1 MLLIK
6 NISKRTILFAV
17 AILLAA
23 AFLCGCVPKNYSK
36 SQEDALV
43 EECMPAIQE
52 FLADRYGDYQMGEF
66 HLLKGQI
73 EPDKPLYG
81 RYGSNVVKGSYTV
94 NGNTWDLV
102 YDKETGK
109 FYTNELLLKLMQQ
122 ETDRIREYLVKELPN
137 EDLTTFKI
145 SVLDIYYMVKS
156 HDVRINNHGETA
168 DTYVYISSVLPAEI
182 TEESLPVFAARNF
195 DGGIV
200 SRIRCHYSSAKKD
213 GITESNFQAFF
224 ADNPAYQVKQYLFLD
239 NDNPSAV

>member
-81 RYGSNVVKGSYTV
+81 RYGSNVVNPIPNPQSPIPNPHITHYYK
-94 NGNTWDLV
+94 NIFIKNT
-102 YDKETGK
+102 
-109 FYTNELLLKLMQQ
+109 
-122 ETDRIREYLVKELPN
+122 
-137 EDLTTFKI
+137 
-145 SVLDIYYMVKS
+145 
-156 HDVRINNHGETA
+156 
-168 DTYVYISSVLPAEI
+168 
-182 TEESLPVFAARNF
+182 
-195 DGGIV
+195 
-200 SRIRCHYSSAKKD
+200 
-213 GITESNFQAFF
+213 
-224 ADNPAYQVKQYLFLD
+224 
-239 NDNPSAV
+239 